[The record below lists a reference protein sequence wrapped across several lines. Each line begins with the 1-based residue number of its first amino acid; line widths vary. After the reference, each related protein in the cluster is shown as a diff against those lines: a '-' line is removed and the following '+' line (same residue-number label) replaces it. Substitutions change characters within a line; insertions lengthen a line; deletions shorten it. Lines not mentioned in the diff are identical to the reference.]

1 MSEYL
6 SKRRSDDARS
16 VSTWRHLPS
25 DCPTTSLI
33 VEGWIA
39 DDPTGDQA
47 DTRKVSGA
55 DNENGRGVPRNG
67 QRVRQMGGR
76 SLYRRSTAALLQLAQ
91 IWLDTASQLDGL
103 PATRI
108 APIRKWP
115 GYLFLRYRRGRD
127 CVRRGKTGGIIGGG
141 NLGGAC

>member
-1 MSEYL
+1 MKTAAKYHAMAKECVKWAGEAYT
-6 SKRRSDDARS
+6 D
-16 VSTWRHLPS
+16 
-25 DCPTTSLI
+25 
-33 VEGWIA
+33 E
-39 DDPTGDQA
+39 
-47 DTRKVSGA
+47 
-55 DNENGRGVPRNG
+55 
-67 QRVRQMGGR
+67 VRQP
-76 SLYRRSTAALLQLAQ
+76 LLQLAQ

-141 NLGGAC
+141 NLRRG